1 MTDTT
6 ASPAATQA
14 GPNNTLLLL
23 LKARTFI
30 ALILVFVFFSIF
42 APNFLSTANM
52 VIMSKHVALNA
63 FLAIGMTFVI
73 VSGGIDL
80 SVGSIVGLCGMVAG
94 YLLLNGID
102 IGLGWSV
109 QFNTLEICL
118 IVALVGI
125 AIGALNAFLVT
136 KLNVAP
142 FIATLGTLYIA
153 RGAAMLSS
161 EGETFPNLTGNAEYG
176 SQTYRMIGS
185 GEFLGIPVSIWML
198 IAVGLL
204 AAYIAKRT
212 PLGRFI
218 YAVGGNERAAGLSG
232 VKVTRVKYFVYMF
245 SGFCAALVGENDE
258 MYEQMVSS
266 CEANLATIRD
276 PDLRRRLTPD
286 YRVGCKRLIVSDRF
300 YDALQQ
306 PNAHLVTENI
316 ARIEAKG
323 VRTSDGVLHELDCL
337 IYATGFDTHRFFR
350 PMEVVGA
357 GGRTLDEAWSDGN
370 EGYGTV
376 SIPGFP
382 NWFMIGGPNSPIG
395 NFSFIMTAEHQFNY
409 ILQLIE
415 VLRSGRAKEI
425 APRREAADAFNARIR
440 EAMKSS
446 VWASGC
452 SSWYLDKNG
461 RVASWPWSYEGFR
474 AQMAQ
479 PNWEDFDLL

>member
-1 MTDTT
+1 MTDNT
-6 ASPAATQA
+6 ASAAAPQA

-125 AIGALNAFLVT
+125 AIGAMNAFLVT

-176 SQTYRMIGS
+176 SHTYRMIGS
-185 GEFLGIPVSIWML
+185 GDFLGIPISIWML

-245 SGFCAALVGENDE
+245 SGFCAALVGIIISSQLVAAHPATGDTFELNAIAAAVLGGTSMSGGRGKIGGTIVGAFVIGVLSDGLV
-258 MYEQMVSS
+258 MMGVS
-266 CEANLATIRD
+266 AFWQTVIK
-276 PDLRRRLTPD
+276 
-286 YRVGCKRLIVSDRF
+286 GIVIIAAVVIDQAQQKVQAKV
-300 YDALQQ
+300 ALQAQ
-306 PNAHLVTENI
+306 A
-316 ARIEAKG
+316 A
-323 VRTSDGVLHELDCL
+323 
-337 IYATGFDTHRFFR
+337 
-350 PMEVVGA
+350 VG
-357 GGRTLDEAWSDGN
+357 
-370 EGYGTV
+370 
-376 SIPGFP
+376 
-382 NWFMIGGPNSPIG
+382 
-395 NFSFIMTAEHQFNY
+395 
-409 ILQLIE
+409 
-415 VLRSGRAKEI
+415 K
-425 APRREAADAFNARIR
+425 
-440 EAMKSS
+440 
-446 VWASGC
+446 
-452 SSWYLDKNG
+452 
-461 RVASWPWSYEGFR
+461 
-474 AQMAQ
+474 
-479 PNWEDFDLL
+479 